1 MNNMLVAVSDN
12 ETAAEAGTR
21 AMRRLDTEG
30 AITLYALGVIA
41 KAADGTV
48 SIKQAPGPAGVGTG
62 VGLAVG
68 SLIGMLGGPVGL
80 AVGAVTG
87 GLVGAVRD
95 YWVAGVGLD
104 FVEEAQAFLKPGKVA
119 LVAEVD
125 EDWVIPVDSAMD
137 AVGGAVIRRARADIE
152 QAQYEHDVAAL
163 KAEVA
168 ALEAEYEHASGTA
181 KINLQGKIAAAKVRL
196 DASLQRAK
204 HKLGEVKLEADARIK
219 SLDAQ
224 IAKAE
229 GDTKARIEVRM
240 KHLRSGY
247 AERSAKLKEAWGLTK
262 EAITG

>member
-1 MNNMLVAVSDN
+1 MNKLLVVVFDN
-12 ETAAEAGTR
+12 EIAAEAGTR

-68 SLIGMLGGPVGL
+68 SLIGMLDGPVGL

-87 GLVGAVRD
+87 GLVGAVREC
-95 YWVAGVGLD
+95 WVTGVGLD

-137 AVGGAVIRRARADIE
+137 GVGRVVIRRARADIE
-152 QAQYEHDVAAL
+152 QTQYDHDVAAL

-168 ALEAEYEHASGTA
+168 ALEAEYEHASGAA
-181 KINLQGKIAAAKVRL
+181 KNSLQGKIAAARGRL
-196 DASLQRAK
+196 DSSHQRAK
-204 HKLGEVKLEADARIK
+204 QKLGEFKLEADARIK

-224 IAKAE
+224 MAKAE
-229 GDTKARIEVRM
+229 GDSKARIETRM
-240 KHLRSGY
+240 KHLRGGY
-247 AERSAKLKEAWGLTK
+247 AERSAKLKEACGLTK
-262 EAITG
+262 EAFTG